1 MDEIQLRRAL
11 GRFATGVAVV
21 TTCGD
26 DGKLEGV
33 TSNSFSSVSLDPPLV
48 LWSLALRAASFEAF
62 ARASCFAVNVLGAEQ
77 VHLSRHFATPHAD
90 KFLGIACH
98 TGRGGCP
105 IIAGA
110 IAQFECQ
117 TQTIVDGGDHA
128 IIIGMVMSATINEG
142 EPLIFADSGYHQP
155 MGLSTSNG

>member
-1 MDEIQLRRAL
+1 LDEIQLRRAL

-48 LWSLALRAASFEAF
+48 LWSLARRAASFEAF
-62 ARASCFAVNVLGAEQ
+62 ARATCFAVNVLGAEQ

-90 KFLGIACH
+90 KFLGIASH
-98 TGRGGCP
+98 AGRGGCP
-105 IIAGA
+105 MIDGA
-110 IAQFECQ
+110 IAQFECR

-128 IIIGMVMSATINEG
+128 IILGLVMSATLSDG
-142 EPLIFADSGYHQP
+142 EPLIFADSSYHQP
-155 MGLSTSNG
+155 VGLAGRNG